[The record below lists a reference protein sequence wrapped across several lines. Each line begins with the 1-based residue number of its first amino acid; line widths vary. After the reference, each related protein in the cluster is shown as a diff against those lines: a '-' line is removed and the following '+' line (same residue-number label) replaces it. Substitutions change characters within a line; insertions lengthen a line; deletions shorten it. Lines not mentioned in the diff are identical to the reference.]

1 MLVLVAFAF
10 VAGAATAVSPCVL
23 PVLPAVL
30 SAGATGGRR
39 RPLGVVLGLALT
51 FTVTIVGLASV
62 VDDVGLGPSVT
73 RTIAIVFLLGFG
85 IAVAVPR
92 IGDPI
97 EARLS
102 RLAALGPRTRGDG
115 FVSGLGVGGALGFVY
130 APCAGPILAAVI
142 AVSAASGRTVAV
154 GAAYALGSATVLFVL
169 AIGGRRLLGALG
181 GAPAATVQR
190 ALGVVMILT
199 AIAVAFDADV
209 RFQTAIANHLPDAV
223 VNPAKPLE
231 DSAAA
236 RRRLADLN
244 GGAKF
249 APQAAAAS
257 PPRAGRQASLP
268 VLGTAPDFT
277 GNQRWFN
284 TPGDRPLTLAGLRG
298 RVVLVDFWTYTCINC
313 IRTLPYVKAWDARY
327 RDAGL
332 TIVGVHSPEF
342 SFEKNAGNVR
352 AAIRQNG
359 LRYAVAQD
367 NDLKTWSAWGNQFW
381 PAKYLIDAR
390 GRVRYAH
397 FGEGDYGKT
406 EAAIRAL
413 LAERGDSDLGQRARV
428 RGAIVP
434 SGEATPETYL
444 GAARAER
451 FLPGNPVRGT
461 RDYGPAPARLPLSH
475 FALSGIWRVD
485 GESATAVRDARLDA
499 TVRAKDVYLV
509 LSSQGDVPRRVAVA
523 LDGRPSAA
531 GGVMVKHQRLYRLA
545 SLPRVGTHRLTLR
558 FPPGVSGF
566 AFTFG

>member
-181 GAPAATVQR
+181 GARAATVQR

-199 AIAVAFDADV
+199 AVAVAFDADV

-236 RRRLADLN
+236 RRRLSDLN
-244 GGAKF
+244 GGARF
-249 APQAAAAS
+249 APAPAAAAAS
-257 PPRAGRQASLP
+257 PHPAGGRAASLP

-284 TPGDRPLTLAGLRG
+284 TPGGRPLTIAGLRG

-332 TIVGVHSPEF
+332 TVVGVHSPEF
-342 SFEKNAGNVR
+342 SFEKDAGNVA

-381 PAKYLIDAR
+381 PAKYLVDAR

-406 EAAIRAL
+406 EAAIRSL
-413 LAERGDSDLGQRARV
+413 LAERGNADLGRRAKV

-434 SGEATPETYL
+434 SDQTPPETYL
-444 GAARAER
+444 GAARADR

-461 RDYGPAPARLPLSH
+461 RDYGAAPGKLPLSH

-545 SLPRVGTHRLTLR
+545 SLPRVGT
-558 FPPGVSGF
+558 
-566 AFTFG
+566 